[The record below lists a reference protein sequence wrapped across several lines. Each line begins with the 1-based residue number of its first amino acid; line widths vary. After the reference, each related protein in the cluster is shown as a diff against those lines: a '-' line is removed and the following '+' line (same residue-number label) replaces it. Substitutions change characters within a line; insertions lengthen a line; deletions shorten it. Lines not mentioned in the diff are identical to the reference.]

1 VVLAAAGTFFLLLS
15 TACDLISPF
24 CGGVTISL
32 VLSISKFDFSEP
44 SLGCFIVHQCA
55 HLKVIRYLHT
65 KPTSLVSI
73 SLSVPTNLIKT
84 MNLYQISIL
93 FSSTRHH

>member
-32 VLSISKFDFSEP
+32 VVLSISKFDFSEP
-44 SLGCFIVHQCA
+44 SLGFFYCPSMCTFKGY
-55 HLKVIRYLHT
+55 KVFAYKT
-65 KPTSLVSI
+65 DE
-73 SLSVPTNLIKT
+73 LSFNKFVGPDELN
-84 MNLYQISIL
+84 
-93 FSSTRHH
+93 